1 MRSTRLRRLMRS
13 ASSTRLT
20 KLVNKVRRFVLCV
33 ISSEYVRRQAALR
46 QGECVGCGRC
56 CKLVFQCP
64 FLGGTDENPR
74 CLIYNTVRPNH
85 FAAFP
90 IDERDLA
97 DVNYLCSYSFSPPRV
112 TAVQPLLTRVFER
125 QQS

>member
-1 MRSTRLRRLMRS
+1 MRTAQLRRLMPS

-20 KLVNKVRRFVLCV
+20 KLANKIRRFFLCLV
-33 ISSEYVRRQAALR
+33 PTEYVRRQAELR

-56 CKLVFQCP
+56 CKLVFHCP

-74 CLIYNTVRPNH
+74 CLIYHTARPNQC
-85 FAAFP
+85 AAFP

-97 DVNYLCSYSFSPPRV
+97 DVNYLCSYSF
-112 TAVQPLLTRVFER
+112 AQPGAAAPQLLTMAFE
-125 QQS
+125 

>member
-1 MRSTRLRRLMRS
+1 MRPLRLRRLMRS
-13 ASSTRLT
+13 ASSTRLS
-20 KLVNKVRRFVLCV
+20 KVGNKIRRFVLCLV
-33 ISSEYVRRQAALR
+33 PSDYVRRQTALR

-74 CLIYNTVRPNH
+74 CLIYNSVRPNQC
-85 FAAFP
+85 AAFP

-97 DVNYLCSYSFSPPRV
+97 DVNYLCSYSFPQSSAEPESR
-112 TAVQPLLTRVFER
+112 LLPVFN
-125 QQS
+125 

>member
-1 MRSTRLRRLMRS
+1 MRMAQLRRLMPS
-13 ASSTRLT
+13 ASSTRLS
-20 KLVNKVRRFVLCV
+20 KLANKVRRFVLCLV
-33 ISSEYVRRQAALR
+33 AADYVQEQAALR

-74 CLIYNTVRPNH
+74 CLIYNGGRPNQC
-85 FAAFP
+85 AAFP

-97 DVNYLCSYSFSPPRV
+97 DVNYLCSYSFAPP
-112 TAVQPLLTRVFER
+112 ASQPQQLLTLVYD
-125 QQS
+125 

>member
-1 MRSTRLRRLMRS
+1 MRATRLHRLMPSRSTRLGKV
-13 ASSTRLT
+13 A
-20 KLVNKVRRFVLCV
+20 NKIRRFLLCAV
-33 ISSEYVRRQAALR
+33 SSEYVRRQTAIR

-74 CLIYNTVRPNH
+74 CLIYNSARPNQC
-85 FAAFP
+85 AAFP

-97 DVNYLCSYSFSPPRV
+97 DVNYLCSYSFPDQAAPSSQ
-112 TAVQPLLTRVFER
+112 TLLTPAFE
-125 QQS
+125 

>member
-1 MRSTRLRRLMRS
+1 MRMAQLRRLMPS
-13 ASSTRLT
+13 ASSTRLS
-20 KLVNKVRRFVLCV
+20 KLASKIRRFVLCLV
-33 ISSEYVRRQAALR
+33 ATDYVQEQTSLR

-74 CLIYNTVRPNH
+74 CLIYNAGRPNQC
-85 FAAFP
+85 AAFP

-97 DVNYLCSYSFSPPRV
+97 DVNYLCSYSF
-112 TAVQPLLTRVFER
+112 AQPTSQPQQLLTLVYD
-125 QQS
+125 

>member
-1 MRSTRLRRLMRS
+1 MRMAQLRRLMPS
-13 ASSTRLT
+13 ASSTRLS
-20 KLVNKVRRFVLCV
+20 KLASKVRRFVLCV
-33 ISSEYVRRQAALR
+33 VATDYVQEQAALR

-74 CLIYNTVRPNH
+74 CLIYNGGRPNQC
-85 FAAFP
+85 AAFP

-97 DVNYLCSYSFSPPRV
+97 DVNYLCSYSF
-112 TAVQPLLTRVFER
+112 AQPAPQPQQLLTLVYD
-125 QQS
+125 

>member
-1 MRSTRLRRLMRS
+1 MRPLRLRRLMRS
-13 ASSTRLT
+13 ASSTYLT
-20 KLVNKVRRFVLCV
+20 KIANKIRRFVLCAMP
-33 ISSEYVRRQAALR
+33 SDYVRRQAALR

-74 CLIYNTVRPNH
+74 CLIYNTVRPNQC
-85 FAAFP
+85 AAFP

-97 DVNYLCSYSFSPPRV
+97 DVNYLCSYSFAQPRV
-112 TAVQPLLTRVFER
+112 AEGQQLLTPVFD
-125 QQS
+125 S

>member
-1 MRSTRLRRLMRS
+1 MRMAQLRRLMPS
-13 ASSTRLT
+13 ASSTRLS
-20 KLVNKVRRFVLCV
+20 KVANKVRRFVLCLV
-33 ISSEYVRRQAALR
+33 ATDYVQEQASLR

-74 CLIYNTVRPNH
+74 CLIYNGARPNQC
-85 FAAFP
+85 AAFP

-97 DVNYLCSYSFSPPRV
+97 DVNYLCSYSF
-112 TAVQPLLTRVFER
+112 AQPVPQSQQLLTLVYD
-125 QQS
+125 

>member
-1 MRSTRLRRLMRS
+1 MRSARLRRLMPS

-20 KLVNKVRRFVLCV
+20 KVANKVRRFLLCV
-33 ISSEYVRRQAALR
+33 VQSDYVRRQAELR

-74 CLIYNTVRPNH
+74 CLIYNSVRPNQC
-85 FAAFP
+85 AAFP

-97 DVNYLCSYSFSPPRV
+97 DVNYLCSYSFPQAAAP
-112 TAVQPLLTRVFER
+112 AQPLLTLAFK
-125 QQS
+125 